1 MFMKAIYK
9 SIIALTFT
17 GLILLMG
24 SCGKKEV
31 KDGAIEEEASADNA
45 TLTEAQFKRADIQ
58 FGKIEMKNLS
68 STISVNGIMDVP
80 PQNLV
85 TVSAVMGGFIKSTHI
100 IQGMRVKK
108 GEVLAVI
115 QNPDFIKVQ
124 REYLENKQKLKFL
137 EQEYK
142 RQEELSRENVAS
154 TKTFQQVSA
163 DYNSMLAANGALEEE
178 LRMLNINPSTLTQNN
193 ISSSV
198 NINSP
203 IDGYVT
209 TVNVN
214 IGKYVNP
221 QDVIFEIVDTKHL
234 HVELTVFEK
243 DITKVKVGQKIRFV
257 IINESNV
264 ERTGTV
270 YLVNHKIQEDRTV
283 RVHAHMDK
291 EDQSLLPN
299 MYLKAVIETGNQQ
312 VTALPEQA
320 IVTNAGKYF
329 IYVSADQDGKASKD
343 STHQF
348 NTIEIQKGVSENGY
362 TEVMLPE
369 GFDIA
374 NSQVVTKGAFSILAK
389 MNNKEEEE

>member
-1 MFMKAIYK
+1 MKAIYK
-9 SIIALTFT
+9 SILVLSIAGVSVLFS
-17 GLILLMG
+17 
-24 SCGKKEV
+24 SCGKKNAEDSPV
-31 KDGAIEEEASADNA
+31 QDEASTEAP
-45 TLTEAQFKRADIQ
+45 TLTAAQLKRAEIQ

-68 STISVNGIMDVP
+68 STISVNGILDVP

-85 TVSAVMGGFIKSTHI
+85 TVSAIMGGFIKTTHI
-100 IQGMRVKK
+100 IQGMKVKK

-178 LRMLNINPSTLTQNN
+178 LRMLNISPSTLTQNN

-243 DITKVKVGQKIRFV
+243 DITKVKIGQKIRYV
-257 IINESNV
+257 LVNESNV
-264 ERTGTV
+264 ERTGTI

-291 EDQSLLPN
+291 EDQGLLPN

-312 VTALPEQA
+312 VTALPDQA

-329 IYVSADQDGKASKD
+329 IYVSTDKVGEIPKD
-343 STHQF
+343 STYSF
-348 NTIEIQKGVSENGY
+348 KAIEIQKGVSENGY
-362 TEVMLPE
+362 TEVLLPD
-369 GFDIA
+369 GFDVT
-374 NSQVVTKGAFSILAK
+374 NSSVVTKGAFSILAK
-389 MNNKEEEE
+389 LNNKEEEE

>member
-1 MFMKAIYK
+1 MKAIYK